1 MQCIH
6 THLDT
11 HPHTLSTIFGE
22 HAPLCEDHK
31 KCADYPPTAVPG
43 GPSQVSPKGGGGG
56 GGGVSPVIGRGGGGG
71 GGGGAPGGADM
82 GGTERGVSINKCVT
96 QGRAEAASVCLLHL
110 YTVT

>member
-1 MQCIH
+1 M
-6 THLDT
+6 
-11 HPHTLSTIFGE
+11 LSTICGE
-22 HAPLCEDHK
+22 HAPPWDHE
-31 KCADYPPTAVPG
+31 KCADYPPTEVPG

-82 GGTERGVSINKCVT
+82 GGTERGVYINKRVT
-96 QGRAEAASVCLLHL
+96 QSRAEAASVRLLHL